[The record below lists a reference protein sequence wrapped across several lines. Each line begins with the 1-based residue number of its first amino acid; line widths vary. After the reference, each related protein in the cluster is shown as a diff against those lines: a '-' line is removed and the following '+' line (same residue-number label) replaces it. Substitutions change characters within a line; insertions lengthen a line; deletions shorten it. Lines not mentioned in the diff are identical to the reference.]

1 MEKNERFISIT
12 HSIEL
17 YGIAILLMICHHMFG
32 FPERIN
38 GTYITFFMHKGTPV
52 ITILAG
58 GCKIC
63 VAMYAF
69 LSGYGMI
76 TKIGTTNPI
85 AVIKKGY
92 QVIFQHL
99 KKFYMVYWLIFAIF
113 IGYGFLTGR
122 RAFQAKE
129 FFYNLLGIAHS
140 YNEEWW
146 YVWQYVR
153 MLLLFPLFACVIVCF
168 SEKIKKGRYV
178 LWLVLVL
185 LLEVAAVLTSLMTP
199 FWVYT
204 FCFFNGM
211 IISYGKVDVCLYR
224 MAAHPVI
231 AVLIGTVL
239 SCAVFLA
246 RLTIA
251 GGGQYDFIVGPVFIY
266 GMLLFLYGGWADS
279 LKKSLKVLGHY
290 SIYMWLT
297 HTFFIY
303 YYFQYIML
311 KGKYAFVIFPVTVAV
326 DLGLSIFLDKL
337 VNCRLMSILRST
349 K

>member
-12 HSIEL
+12 HSKEL

-58 GCKIC
+58 GCKLC

-140 YNEEWW
+140 YNGEWW

-178 LWLVLVL
+178 LWLALVL
-185 LLEVAAVLTSLMTP
+185 LLEVAAVLTSLKTP

-224 MAAHPVI
+224 MAAHPAT

-251 GGGQYDFIVGPVFIY
+251 GGGQYEFIVGPLFIY
-266 GMLLFLYGGWADS
+266 GCLLILQGKWLVSINRLLNEIG
-279 LKKSLKVLGHY
+279 KY
-290 SIYMWLT
+290 SVYMWLI

-303 YYFQYIML
+303 YYFQKIVFAF
-311 KGKYAFVIFPVTVAV
+311 KYAFIIYIATVI
-326 DLGLSIFLDKL
+326 IL
-337 VNCRLMSILRST
+337 VFTSILIDYISDWVNR
-349 K
+349 KILWW